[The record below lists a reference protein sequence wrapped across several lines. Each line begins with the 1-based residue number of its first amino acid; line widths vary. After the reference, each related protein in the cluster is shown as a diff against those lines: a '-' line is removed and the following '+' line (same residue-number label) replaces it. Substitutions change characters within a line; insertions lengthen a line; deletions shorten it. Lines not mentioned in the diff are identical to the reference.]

1 MKFVIQKVSE
11 ASVHVEGECIG
22 RINRGFLVFV
32 GIGKEDTKETAD
44 QYIKKMVN
52 LRIFTDAEGK
62 TNLSLADVG
71 GEVLLI
77 SQFTLYANC
86 RKGNRPSFVEA
97 GEPQMAQELYEY
109 MIKKIQETVPVV
121 QTGVFGAKMSVSL
134 VNEGPFTIILD
145 ENTFKHKKDRI

>member
-11 ASVHVEGECIG
+11 ASVRVEGECIG

-32 GIGKEDTKETAD
+32 GIGKEDTKEIAD
-44 QYIKKMVN
+44 QYIKKMIN
-52 LRIFTDAEGK
+52 LRIFTDSEGK

-71 GEVLLI
+71 GEILLI

-86 RKGNRPSFVEA
+86 RKGNRPSFFNA
-97 GEPQMAQELYEY
+97 GEPQMAESLYEY
-109 MIKKIQETVPVV
+109 IIEKTKENVPVV
-121 QTGVFGAKMSVSL
+121 KTGRFGALMQVSL

-145 ENTFKHKKDRI
+145 ESTFA

>member
-1 MKFVIQKVSE
+1 MKLVIQKVTE

-22 RINRGFLVFV
+22 SINRGFLVFV
-32 GIGKEDTKETAD
+32 GIGREDTKETAD

-52 LRIFTDAEGK
+52 LRIFADAEGK

-86 RKGNRPSFVEA
+86 KKGNRPSFFHA
-97 GEPQMAQELYEY
+97 GEPQMAESLYEY
-109 MIKKIQETVPVV
+109 MIEKTREQVPVV
-121 QTGVFGAKMSVSL
+121 KTGRFGALMQVSL

-145 ENTFKHKKDRI
+145 ESTFV

>member
-32 GIGKEDTKETAD
+32 GIGREDTKETAD

-52 LRIFTDAEGK
+52 LRIFTDAEGQ
-62 TNLSLADVG
+62 TTLSLADVG

-86 RKGNRPSFVEA
+86 RKGNRPSFFGA
-97 GEPQMAQELYEY
+97 GEPQMAEALYEY
-109 MIKKIQETVPVV
+109 IIEKTREQVPVV
-121 QTGVFGAKMSVSL
+121 RTGRFGALMQVSL

-145 ENTFKHKKDRI
+145 ESTFA

>member
-32 GIGKEDTKETAD
+32 GIGREDTKETAD
-44 QYIKKMVN
+44 QYIRKMVN
-52 LRIFTDAEGK
+52 LRIFADAEGK
-62 TNLSLADVG
+62 TNLSLADVN

-86 RKGNRPSFVEA
+86 KKGNRPSFFGA
-97 GEPQMAQELYEY
+97 GEPQMAEELYEY
-109 MIKKIQETVPVV
+109 IIEKTREQVPVV
-121 QTGVFGAKMSVSL
+121 RTGRFGALMQVSL

-145 ENTFKHKKDRI
+145 ESTFA

>member
-1 MKFVIQKVSE
+1 MKLVIQKVTE

-22 RINRGFLVFV
+22 SINRGFLVFV
-32 GIGKEDTKETAD
+32 GIGREDTKEMAD

-52 LRIFTDAEGK
+52 LRIFADAEGK

-86 RKGNRPSFVEA
+86 KKGNRPSFFHA
-97 GEPQMAQELYEY
+97 GEPQDR
-109 MIKKIQETVPVV
+109 KSVV
-121 QTGVFGAKMSVSL
+121 
-134 VNEGPFTIILD
+134 
-145 ENTFKHKKDRI
+145 

>member
-32 GIGKEDTKETAD
+32 GIGREDTKETAD

-86 RKGNRPSFVEA
+86 RKGNRPSFFGA
-97 GEPQMAQELYEY
+97 GEPQMAEALYEY
-109 MIKKIQETVPVV
+109 IIEKTREQVPVV
-121 QTGVFGAKMSVSL
+121 RTGRFGGLMQVSL

-145 ENTFKHKKDRI
+145 ESTFA

>member
-1 MKFVIQKVSE
+1 MKLVIQKVTE

-22 RINRGFLVFV
+22 SINRGFLVFV
-32 GIGKEDTKETAD
+32 GIGREDTKEMAD

-52 LRIFTDAEGK
+52 LRIFADAEGK

-86 RKGNRPSFVEA
+86 KKGNRPSFFHA
-97 GEPQMAQELYEY
+97 GEPQMAESLYEY
-109 MIKKIQETVPVV
+109 MIEKTREQVPVV
-121 QTGVFGAKMSVSL
+121 KTGKFGALMQVSL

-145 ENTFKHKKDRI
+145 ESTFA

>member
-86 RKGNRPSFVEA
+86 RKGNRPSFFGA
-97 GEPQMAQELYEY
+97 GEPQMAEALYEY
-109 MIKKIQETVPVV
+109 IIEKTREQVPVV
-121 QTGVFGAKMSVSL
+121 RTGRFRALMQVSL

-145 ENTFKHKKDRI
+145 ESTFA

>member
-32 GIGKEDTKETAD
+32 GIGREDTKETAD

-52 LRIFTDAEGK
+52 IRIFTDAEGK

-86 RKGNRPSFVEA
+86 RKGNRPSFFGA
-97 GEPQMAQELYEY
+97 GEPQMAEALYEY
-109 MIKKIQETVPVV
+109 IIEKTREQVPVV
-121 QTGVFGAKMSVSL
+121 RTGRFGALMQVSL

-145 ENTFKHKKDRI
+145 ESTFA

>member
-32 GIGKEDTKETAD
+32 GIGKEDTKEIAD
-44 QYIKKMVN
+44 QYIKKMIN
-52 LRIFTDAEGK
+52 LRIFMDSEGK

-71 GEVLLI
+71 GEILLI

-86 RKGNRPSFVEA
+86 KKGNRPSFFNA
-97 GEPQMAQELYEY
+97 GEPQMAESLYEY
-109 MIKKIQETVPVV
+109 IIEKTKENVPVV
-121 QTGVFGAKMSVSL
+121 KTGRFGALMQVSL

-145 ENTFKHKKDRI
+145 ESTFA

>member
-1 MKFVIQKVSE
+1 MKLVIQKVTE

-22 RINRGFLVFV
+22 SINRGFLVFV
-32 GIGKEDTKETAD
+32 GIGREDTKETAD
-44 QYIKKMVN
+44 QYIKNMVN
-52 LRIFTDAEGK
+52 LRIFADAEGK

-86 RKGNRPSFVEA
+86 KKGNRPSFFHA
-97 GEPQMAQELYEY
+97 GEPQMAESLYEY
-109 MIKKIQETVPVV
+109 MIEKTREQVPVV
-121 QTGVFGAKMSVSL
+121 KTGRFGALMQVSL

-145 ENTFKHKKDRI
+145 ESTFV

>member
-32 GIGKEDTKETAD
+32 GIGREDTKETAD

-52 LRIFTDAEGK
+52 RRIFTDAEGK

-86 RKGNRPSFVEA
+86 RKGNRPSFFGA
-97 GEPQMAQELYEY
+97 GEPQMAEALYEY
-109 MIKKIQETVPVV
+109 IIEKTREQVPVV
-121 QTGVFGAKMSVSL
+121 RTGRFGALMQVSL

-145 ENTFKHKKDRI
+145 ESTFA

>member
-1 MKFVIQKVSE
+1 M
-11 ASVHVEGECIG
+11 EGECIG
-22 RINRGFLVFV
+22 SINRGFLVFV
-32 GIGKEDTKETAD
+32 GIGREDTKEMAD

-52 LRIFTDAEGK
+52 LRIFADAEGK

-86 RKGNRPSFVEA
+86 KKGNRPSFFHA
-97 GEPQMAQELYEY
+97 GEPQMAESLYEY
-109 MIKKIQETVPVV
+109 MIEKTREQVPVV
-121 QTGVFGAKMSVSL
+121 KTGRFGALMQVSL

-145 ENTFKHKKDRI
+145 ESTFA

>member
-1 MKFVIQKVSE
+1 MKLVIQKVTE
-11 ASVHVEGECIG
+11 ASVCVEGECIG

-86 RKGNRPSFVEA
+86 RKGNRPSFFGA
-97 GEPQMAQELYEY
+97 GEPQMAEALYEY
-109 MIKKIQETVPVV
+109 IIEKTREQVPVV
-121 QTGVFGAKMSVSL
+121 RTGRFGALMQVSL

-145 ENTFKHKKDRI
+145 ESTFA

>member
-1 MKFVIQKVSE
+1 MKFVNQKVSE

-32 GIGKEDTKETAD
+32 GIGREDTKETAD

-86 RKGNRPSFVEA
+86 RKGNRPSFFGA
-97 GEPQMAQELYEY
+97 GEPQMAEALYEY
-109 MIKKIQETVPVV
+109 IIEKTREQVPVV
-121 QTGVFGAKMSVSL
+121 RTGRFGALMQVSL

-145 ENTFKHKKDRI
+145 ESTFA